1 MQYKQYLL
9 CIDQVTFRT
18 IQQIFLVGKC
28 YKNVFDFYNMIEW
41 VSVRFGQNFWPNQT
55 FFLLDSATDR
65 IVEFQN
71 IVFSQQIIFWPR
83 FFLNAIRRINETR
96 KNKFNDSIFYS
107 TVSIIC

>member
-1 MQYKQYLL
+1 MLQK
-9 CIDQVTFRT
+9 CFR
-18 IQQIFLVGKC
+18 
-28 YKNVFDFYNMIEW
+28 
-41 VSVRFGQNFWPNQT
+41 
-55 FFLLDSATDR
+55 FLLHDRVGICTIRPKLLAESNIFFIGSGR